1 MITDLPGSTT
11 TGVNF
16 DIIVQEFERKGEDS
30 LGSCVQQTSGLSK
43 GHPSEGIVDADSW
56 MRGWTW
62 TDMDM
67 CRWVRLTVGYQDWPY
82 QCLST
87 CLSACLP
94 VCMLPVQQASASKQ
108 ARQAKARQRRSK
120 QRSKASKDAMQS
132 YVCCQAMEW
141 TRLRWREYIVS
152 SPCTEIPCN
161 AMECHAKFQIVS
173 LCLLLL
179 PPCRREG
186 KLEPFRKQ
194 LETPENLAT
203 YFSMILAL
211 LALPVSW

>member
-1 MITDLPGSTT
+1 
-11 TGVNF
+11 
-16 DIIVQEFERKGEDS
+16 
-30 LGSCVQQTSGLSK
+30 
-43 GHPSEGIVDADSW
+43 
-56 MRGWTW
+56 MRGWAW

-67 CRWVRLTVGYQDWPY
+67 CVGTSDCRLSGLTIPMSVRLSV
-82 QCLST
+82 CLS
-87 CLSACLP
+87 
-94 VCMLPVQQASASKQ
+94 VLPVQQASASKQ
-108 ARQAKARQRRSK
+108 ARQAQARQRRSK

-141 TRLRWREYIVS
+141 TRLREYLVS

-173 LCLLLL
+173 LSLLLL
-179 PPCRREG
+179 PPCTREG